1 MTDSIRPLILISNDD
16 GITAEGI
23 HVLARVASQLGDVVV
38 VAPDG
43 PRSGGSSALTWGTI
57 LRPERHADYCG
68 AEMWSLNGTPVDC
81 IKLALHAICNR
92 RPSLVL
98 AGINHGANTGN
109 SVIYSGTMGATIEG
123 CIAGIP
129 SIGYSLITHNPTAD
143 DFAACEPLINSLTRQ
158 VMAAGLPE
166 GVCLNVNIPAGGN
179 VKGCR
184 RARACHGE
192 WVNEYDEYADP
203 LGKPFYMLTG
213 KYHNLEPEATDT
225 DLYWNE
231 QGYAS
236 VVAVVPDSD
245 YLAPLPGITLE

>member
-1 MTDSIRPLILISNDD
+1 
-16 GITAEGI
+16 
-23 HVLARVASQLGDVVV
+23 
-38 VAPDG
+38 
-43 PRSGGSSALTWGTI
+43 
-57 LRPERHADYCG
+57 
-68 AEMWSLNGTPVDC
+68 
-81 IKLALHAICNR
+81 
-92 RPSLVL
+92 
-98 AGINHGANTGN
+98 
-109 SVIYSGTMGATIEG
+109 
-123 CIAGIP
+123 
-129 SIGYSLITHNPTAD
+129 
-143 DFAACEPLINSLTRQ
+143 
-158 VMAAGLPE
+158 MAAGLPE

>member
-98 AGINHGANTGN
+98 AGINHDVLPEYQA
-109 SVIYSGTMGATIEG
+109 SVIRS
-123 CIAGIP
+123 
-129 SIGYSLITHNPTAD
+129 
-143 DFAACEPLINSLTRQ
+143 SLTIPQ
-158 VMAAGLPE
+158 QMILP
-166 GVCLNVNIPAGGN
+166 L
-179 VKGCR
+179 
-184 RARACHGE
+184 
-192 WVNEYDEYADP
+192 
-203 LGKPFYMLTG
+203 
-213 KYHNLEPEATDT
+213 
-225 DLYWNE
+225 
-231 QGYAS
+231 AS
-236 VVAVVPDSD
+236 R
-245 YLAPLPGITLE
+245 